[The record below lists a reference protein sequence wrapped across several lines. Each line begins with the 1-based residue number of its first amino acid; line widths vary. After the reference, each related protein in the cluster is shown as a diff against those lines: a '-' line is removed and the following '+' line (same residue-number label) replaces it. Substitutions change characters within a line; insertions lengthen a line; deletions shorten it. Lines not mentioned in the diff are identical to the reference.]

1 MIEGAAASVTS
12 NRSASSKSEF
22 EFVDF
27 KTPFSLRGQTPV
39 SGRPVMMPPGTEA
52 SVTATKDLSD
62 FFEETRRAKDLP
74 VMLGGNENV
83 EGGEDGKTDVFS
95 RHLRA
100 WPYICIIFAYPKKN
114 ASSRRAVALVAC
126 LQARQYVQLSLSRH
140 WSAQI
145 DFCKKV

>member
-74 VMLGGNENV
+74 VMLGGNKNV
-83 EGGEDGKTDVFS
+83 EGGEDGIYKLARQMFF
-95 RHLRA
+95 HAILELGL
-100 WPYICIIFAYPKKN
+100 IFALYLHIQKK
-114 ASSRRAVALVAC
+114 L
-126 LQARQYVQLSLSRH
+126 LPLGELLHLSLACRLDNTYS
-140 WSAQI
+140 
-145 DFCKKV
+145 